1 MLYLYFLIILSGI
14 VMAVSSL
21 IEKRVLKSEHA
32 TAYTATFSIVTAIM
46 ALIFIPFTNFR
57 ISLVDLGLVYAVS
70 FFSTVTYIL
79 TARVY
84 KHGNISIASPL
95 FSSVPQL
102 LIVVFAF
109 ILLGER
115 LSAIQYVSIVIIVAA
130 VYMMMFRSGS
140 KQSGFTNKKYIY
152 YLVLDMVLM
161 AVAGILMKYTL
172 YTVQPFTYLVLAEFF
187 IAANMTVYMSI
198 RYGGVHE
205 IGQNLSRYK
214 APIIAISAL
223 TIAYRAMYYF
233 ALAGTYVSLA
243 SPLRN
248 GADVLI
254 TVVGGGLLFGE
265 SSMKRKLALSVVML
279 AAIYFLVVGY

>member
-1 MLYLYFLIILSGI
+1 MLYLYFLIILSGV

-32 TAYTATFSIVTAIM
+32 TAYTASFSLVTAVM
-46 ALIFIPFTNFR
+46 ALVFIPFTNFK
-57 ISLVDLGLVYAVS
+57 ISLVDVGLIYAVS
-70 FFSTVTYIL
+70 FFSTITYVL

-102 LIVVFAF
+102 LIVIFAF
-109 ILLGER
+109 ILLGEQ
-115 LSAIQYVSIVIIVAA
+115 LTIIQYASIVIIVAA

-140 KQSGFTNKKYIY
+140 KRSGFADKKYIY
-152 YLVLDMVLM
+152 YLILDMVLM

-172 YTVQPFTYLVLAEFF
+172 YTVQPLTYLVLAEFF
-187 IAANMTVYMSI
+187 IAANMMVYISI
-198 RYGGVHE
+198 RYGGVKE
-205 IGQNLSRYK
+205 IAQNLSRYK
-214 APIIAISAL
+214 IPIIAISAL
-223 TIAYRAMYYF
+223 TVAYRATYYF
-233 ALAGTYVSLA
+233 ALAGTFVSVA

-265 SSMKRKLALSVVML
+265 SAMKRKLALSVVMIV
-279 AAIYFLVVGY
+279 AIYFLVT

>member
-161 AVAGILMKYTL
+161 AVVGILMKYTL

-279 AAIYFLVVGY
+279 AAIYLLVA

>member
-1 MLYLYFLIILSGI
+1 MLYLYYLIILSGI

-21 IEKRVLKSEHA
+21 IEKRILKSEHA
-32 TAYTATFSIVTAIM
+32 TAYTAAFSLVTAIM
-46 ALIFIPFTNFR
+46 ALVFIPFTNFR

-70 FFSTVTYIL
+70 FFSTITYIL

-102 LIVVFAF
+102 LIVIFAF

-115 LSAIQYVSIVIIVAA
+115 LSTIQYISIGIIVAA
-130 VYMMMFRSGS
+130 VYLMMFRSGS
-140 KQSGFTNKKYIY
+140 KQGGFTDKKYIY
-152 YLVLDMVLM
+152 YLVLDMALM
-161 AVAGILMKYTL
+161 AVAGVLMKYTL

-198 RYGGVHE
+198 RYGGVRE

-214 APIIAISAL
+214 VPILAISAL
-223 TIAYRAMYYF
+223 TIAYRATYYF

-265 SSMKRKLALSVVML
+265 SSMGKKLALSAVML
-279 AAIYFLVVGY
+279 AAIYLLVA

>member
-1 MLYLYFLIILSGI
+1 MLYLYFLIILSGV

-32 TAYTATFSIVTAIM
+32 TAYTASFSLVTAVM
-46 ALIFIPFTNFR
+46 ALVFIPFTNFK
-57 ISLVDLGLVYAVS
+57 ISLVDVGLIYAVS
-70 FFSTVTYIL
+70 FFSTITYVL

-102 LIVVFAF
+102 LIVIFAF
-109 ILLGER
+109 ILLGEQ
-115 LSAIQYVSIVIIVAA
+115 LTIIQYASIAIIVAA

-140 KQSGFTNKKYIY
+140 KRSGFADKKYIY
-152 YLVLDMVLM
+152 YLILDMVLM

-172 YTVQPFTYLVLAEFF
+172 YTVQPLTYLVLAEFF
-187 IAANMTVYMSI
+187 IAANMMVYISI
-198 RYGGVHE
+198 RYGGVKE
-205 IGQNLSRYK
+205 IAQNLSRYK
-214 APIIAISAL
+214 IPIIAISAL
-223 TIAYRAMYYF
+223 TVAYRATYYF
-233 ALAGTYVSLA
+233 ALAGTFVSVA

-265 SSMKRKLALSVVML
+265 SAMKRKLALSVVMIV
-279 AAIYFLVVGY
+279 AIYFLVT